1 MLIKLKDGDSNTVCR
16 TKIVLKTDKVLVESS
31 VNIIFYSKILLS
43 LNKKTQRRF
52 IEDIYT
58 LDELNDWYENHY
70 VNSKA
75 YNKCNGF
82 QQVYDKVTRE
92 IKSMYDDVA
101 SKYGLLI
108 NDNGIYK
115 TGLYVKDNGG
125 LK

>member
-82 QQVYDKVTRE
+82 QQVYDKVIRE

-101 SKYGLLI
+101 SKYGL
-108 NDNGIYK
+108 
-115 TGLYVKDNGG
+115 YVKDNGG

>member
-1 MLIKLKDGDSNTVCR
+1 MLVKLKDGDGNTVCR
-16 TKIVLKTDKVLVESS
+16 TKIVLKTDKILVESS

-70 VNSKA
+70 VGSKA

-82 QQVYDKVTRE
+82 QQIHDKVISE
-92 IKSMYDDVA
+92 IKSMYGDVA
-101 SKYGLLI
+101 SKYGLF
-108 NDNGIYK
+108 
-115 TGLYVKDNGG
+115 VKDNGG
-125 LK
+125 LR